1 MARIAGGLGVGGEI
15 SRAVEAARRRRLAP
29 INVEPVAAGEGRL
42 QGVCHHGDAVRQAHG
57 PDNAWHGPGLTVID
71 ARRCF
76 VLDRCAQH
84 GGVKHAVNAH
94 VDGVGLTARALC
106 RDVEP
111 RDILADQPVF
121 AARLCRPAAQWCKSI
136 R

>member
-1 MARIAGGLGVGGEI
+1 MAGIPGGLGVGGEI
-15 SRAVEAARRRRLAP
+15 SHAVEAARRRRLAP
-29 INVEPVAAGEGRL
+29 VNVEPVAAGEGRFQAL
-42 QGVCHHGDAVRQAHG
+42 CNNGNAIRQRHNVDDSRHRFRLA
-57 PDNAWHGPGLTVID
+57 VID

-84 GGVKHAVNAH
+84 GGVKHALNAH

-121 AARLCRPAAQWCKSI
+121 TARLCRPAAQWCKSI